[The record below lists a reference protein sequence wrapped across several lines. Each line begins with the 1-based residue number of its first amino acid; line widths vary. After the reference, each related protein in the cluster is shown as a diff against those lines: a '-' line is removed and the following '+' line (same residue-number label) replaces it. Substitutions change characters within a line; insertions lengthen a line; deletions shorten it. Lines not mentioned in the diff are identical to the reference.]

1 MSKYDRALR
10 AALALARDPLW
21 VYFKGQL
28 APFQAEFHESQ
39 SRKRALLAGNRMG
52 KSWAGAAE
60 AWCFLLDRHPFRPT
74 IEGKLG
80 WVLVQDHVAGW
91 ASISRCLQ
99 GLAPEGALHSDC
111 KYIEGVGYV
120 YHQRKAL
127 VASNGRLLECKSNK
141 QELLSLEGARVAWGW
156 ADEPPKQPHFNA
168 LRSRLTYDM
177 GPLLLTLTPIN
188 RPTEWLRAILDGD
201 EEAGTPPLEDDW
213 HVQHVELSV
222 RNAPHRS
229 PSSIE
234 AQIAETDEWER
245 PQRIYAKWEGL
256 AQGRRLSRFSP
267 RLLIDDETVAGLPI
281 NKGDLVR
288 VGIDH
293 GQGVGKQV
301 VSIVARIGGRFYL
314 LWQWAATEAG
324 VGAKETAQAVL
335 DGLASWDWTIH
346 HVDRI
351 FGDINTAGLGVRGA
365 IQFNQLVEYELAQL
379 LGVSQCPK
387 RVESP
392 HKGGGSVRAGESAIN
407 ALMGE
412 ERWLVH
418 EECLPFIRS
427 ARYYTGTEEDLKD
440 PLDSARYAVLDLLL
454 DPRLLTRDEIPM
466 LVV

>member
-1 MSKYDRALR
+1 MNQQDALR
-10 AALALARDPLW
+10 AALALAKNPLW
-21 VYFKGQL
+21 VYQRAKL
-28 APFQAEFHESQ
+28 APFQADFHESQ
-39 SRKRALLAGNRMG
+39 DRKRILLAANKLG
-52 KSWAGAAE
+52 KSYAGAAE
-60 AWCFLLDRHPFRPT
+60 AWWYLQGWHPWRTVPPRCS
-74 IEGKLG
+74 LG
-80 WVLVQDHVAGW
+80 WLLCQDHTTGW
-91 ASISRCLQ
+91 PSISRCLRE
-99 GLAPEGALHSDC
+99 LEPPGALHVEC
-111 KYIEGVGYV
+111 KYIEGIGYQ
-120 YHQRKAL
+120 YKGRKTLMTPWGSA
-127 VASNGRLLECKSNK
+127 LECKSCK
-141 QELLSLEGARVAWGW
+141 QDLMALEGPRVHWAWV
-156 ADEPPKQPHFNA
+156 DEPPKQGHFQA
-168 LRSRLTYDM
+168 LRARLTFDM
-177 GPLLLTLTPIN
+177 GDLWMTLTPVN
-188 RPTEWLRAILDGD
+188 RPTEWLRAIVEGD
-201 EEAGTPPLEDDW
+201 EEEGKPPLEDDW
-213 HVQHVELSV
+213 HVQHVELSIL
-222 RNAPHRS
+222 NAPHRS
-229 PSSIE
+229 PASIE

-267 RLLIDDETVAGLPI
+267 RLLIDDETVASLPI

-301 VSIVARIGGRFYL
+301 VSIVARINGRFYL

-379 LGVSQCPK
+379 LGVSQSPK

-407 ALMGE
+407 ALMGD

-466 LVV
+466 LVL